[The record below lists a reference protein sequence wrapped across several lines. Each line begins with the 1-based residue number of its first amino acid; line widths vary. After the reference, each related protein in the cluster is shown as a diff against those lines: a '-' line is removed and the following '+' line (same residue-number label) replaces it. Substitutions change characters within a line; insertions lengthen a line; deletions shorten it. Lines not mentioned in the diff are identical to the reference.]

1 MADLTDFED
10 KCDKS
15 VDHFKGELAKV
26 RSGRASS
33 AILEDVQVDYYGAK
47 TPLKQLALLNAP
59 EARLITVQVYD
70 ASATEAVDKAIRSAD
85 LGFNPNR
92 EGNLLRISVPAL
104 TEERRKDIVKSL
116 GRMAEDA
123 RVALRNLRRDEIDR
137 LKKME
142 KEKEISE
149 DDLRRGQDEVQKV
162 TDKFTAK
169 VDELLQAK
177 EKEVMEV

>member
-10 KCDKS
+10 KCARS
-15 VDHFKGELAKV
+15 IDHFKGELSKV

-33 AILEDVQVDYYGAK
+33 ALLEDLQVEYYGARV
-47 TPLKQLALLNAP
+47 PLKQIAMLNAP

-70 ASATEAVDKAIRSAD
+70 DSATDAVEKTIRSAG

-92 EGNLLRISVPAL
+92 EGNLLRINVPSL
-104 TEERRKDIVKSL
+104 TEDRRKDIVKSL

-123 RVALRNLRRDEIDR
+123 RVALRNLRRDEIDT

-162 TDKFTAK
+162 TDKYTK
-169 VDELLQAK
+169 QVDELLQIK